1 MTVQRTEDKRM
12 KRLNILPAVLMVCT
26 LSFLARTLYADGVLI
41 ADSPIME
48 PLTVQ
53 YHRVSISIENGL
65 ALTRVDQVFKN
76 HLDMDLEAT
85 YIFPLPEDAAI
96 SDFALWVDGRKVSG
110 EILNKDEARRVYEEI
125 VRKMKDPGLL
135 EYIGRNMFRARIYP
149 VPGRGKTRMELV
161 YGQTLP
167 YEAGVFEYVY
177 PLDTER
183 FSPKP
188 LEEVTISAEL
198 HSDIPIKSI
207 YSPSHDVDIS
217 SKTYDAEISFEARDV
232 KPDRDFV
239 FYYTVSE
246 DDVGLNL
253 ISFRESPDAG
263 YFLLMLAPGS
273 AAGDAGLERS
283 VMNKDVLFVLDTS
296 GSMNGE
302 KLQQAKEALRF
313 CVNSL
318 DSGDRFNVVQFATSE
333 NRFREGLVSASSRN
347 VEDALRFIKRFRAR
361 GGTNIND
368 ALVSSLGMFDG
379 SERPNMV
386 VFLTDG
392 EPTVGVTELGD
403 IVRNI
408 RRENPKE
415 ARIFVFG
422 VGHDV
427 NTHLLDRI
435 SEMNRGVSA
444 YVAPL
449 ENIEVKVSLFF
460 RKVSEP
466 ILSDIELDFGKVRVR
481 DIYPVVLPDIFRGT
495 QLVLLGRYE
504 SNGPTAITLT
514 GKVNGKLERFVFEGN
529 FPGNDTEHDFIPR
542 LWATRKIG
550 YLTGEIRLNG
560 EKEELVEEIVRLSK
574 EYGVM
579 TPYTSFLVLETDA
592 DYEEWGIE
600 PSPELKDSGIRYKKS
615 MEAETGA
622 GAVSSARDIIALKES
637 QTEQQPVLET
647 IKWVGHKT
655 FYLRDGMW
663 VDSDYREG
671 MKQREIDYLSRAY
684 FDVLKKN
691 PELGRYFALAKD
703 VIVVHNSKAY
713 RVVDK

>member
-1 MTVQRTEDKRM
+1 M
-12 KRLNILPAVLMVCT
+12 KRLNI
-26 LSFLARTLYADGVLI
+26 FLAAFIICALCFLTSALFADGVLI

-48 PLTVQ
+48 PLSVQ
-53 YHRVSISIENGL
+53 YHRVSISIEDRI
-65 ALTRVDQVFKN
+65 AVTRVDQVFKN
-76 HLDMDLEAT
+76 DLDMDLEAT
-85 YIFPLPEDAAI
+85 YIFPLPEDSVI
-96 SDFALWVDGRKVSG
+96 SDFALWVNGEKVSG
-110 EILNKDEARRVYEEI
+110 EILDKDEARKVYEDI

-135 EYIGRNMFRARIYP
+135 EYVGRNMFRARVYP

-161 YGQTLP
+161 YGQTLT
-167 YEAGVFEYVY
+167 YDAGVIEYVY
-177 PLDTER
+177 PLNTER

-198 HSDIPIKSI
+198 HSKIPIKSI

-217 SKTYDAEISFEARDV
+217 SETYEAKIGFEAREV

-239 FYYTVSE
+239 LYYTVSE
-246 DDVGLNL
+246 SDVGLNL
-253 ISFRESPDAG
+253 ISFKESSDAG
-263 YFLLMLAPGS
+263 YFLLMLAPGRAEGAES
-273 AAGDAGLERS
+273 AKGAES
-283 VMNKDVLFVLDTS
+283 NIMNKDVLFVLDTS

-313 CVNSL
+313 CVNNL
-318 DSGDRFNVVQFATSE
+318 NSGDRFNVMQFATTE
-333 NRFREGLVSASSRN
+333 NHFRDALVTASSRN
-347 VEDALRFIKRFRAR
+347 IEDALRFIKRFRAR

-392 EPTVGVTELGD
+392 EPTVGITDLRD

-408 RRENPKE
+408 ERENRKD

-435 SEMNRGVSA
+435 SETNRGVSE
-444 YVAPL
+444 YVAPH
-449 ENIEVKVSLFF
+449 ENIEVKVTSFF

-481 DIYPVVLPDIFRGT
+481 DIYPVTFPDIFRGT

-514 GKVNGKLERFVFEGN
+514 GRVHGKLERFVFEGN
-529 FPGNDTEHDFIPR
+529 FPAHDTEHDFIPR

-550 YLTGEIRLNG
+550 YLMGEIRLNG
-560 EKEELVEEIVRLSK
+560 EKKELVEEIVRLSK

-579 TPYTSFLVLETDA
+579 TPYTSFLVLETEA
-592 DYEEWGIE
+592 DFEEWGLA
-600 PSPELKDSGIRYKKS
+600 PSPELRDEGMRYKKS

-637 QTEQQPVLET
+637 QTEQKPILET

-655 FYLRDGMW
+655 FYLRDGLW
-663 VDSDYREG
+663 VDSDYEEG
-671 MKQREIDYLSRAY
+671 MKQREINYLSRAY
-684 FDVLKKN
+684 FDILRKN
-691 PELGRYFALAKD
+691 PELGRYFAIGKSI
-703 VIVVHNSKAY
+703 IVVHDSIAY
-713 RVVDK
+713 RIVEN

>member
-1 MTVQRTEDKRM
+1 
-12 KRLNILPAVLMVCT
+12 
-26 LSFLARTLYADGVLI
+26 
-41 ADSPIME
+41 ME
-48 PLTVQ
+48 PLSVQ
-53 YHRVSISIENGL
+53 YHRVSISIENRI
-65 ALTRVDQVFKN
+65 ALTSVDQVFKN
-76 HLDMDLEAT
+76 DLDMDLEAT
-85 YIFPLPEDAAI
+85 YIFPLPEDAVI

-110 EILNKDEARRVYEEI
+110 EILDKDEARKVYEEI
-125 VRKMKDPGLL
+125 VRKMRDPGLL
-135 EYIGRNMFRARIYP
+135 EYIGRDMFRARVYP

-161 YGQTLP
+161 YGQTLR
-167 YEAGVFEYVY
+167 YDAGIFEYVY

-198 HSDIPIKSI
+198 YSKIPIKSI

-217 SKTYDAEISFEARDV
+217 SKTYEAKIGFEARDV

-239 FYYTVSE
+239 LYYTVSE
-246 DDVGLNL
+246 NDVGLNL
-253 ISFRESPDAG
+253 INFRESSDAG
-263 YFLLMLAPGS
+263 YFLLMLAPGQAVGAES
-273 AAGDAGLERS
+273 AAGAES
-283 VMNKDVLFVLDTS
+283 AVMNKDVLFVLDTS

-318 DSGDRFNVVQFATSE
+318 DSGDRFNVVQFATTE
-333 NRFREGLVSASSRN
+333 NQFRDALVSANSRN

-368 ALVSSLGMFDG
+368 ALVSSLGMFNG

-392 EPTVGVTELGD
+392 EPTVGVTDLKD

-408 RRENPKE
+408 ERENGSD

-435 SEMNRGVSA
+435 SEMNRGVSE
-444 YVAPL
+444 YVAPH
-449 ENIEVKVSLFF
+449 EDIEVKVTSFF

-466 ILSDIELDFGKVRVR
+466 ILSHIELDFGKVRVR
-481 DIYPVVLPDIFRGT
+481 DIYPVTLPDIFRGT

-504 SNGPTAITLT
+504 STGSTAITLT
-514 GKVNGKLERFVFEGN
+514 GRVNGKLEHFVFEGN
-529 FPGNDTEHDFIPR
+529 FPGHDTEHDFIPR

-550 YLTGEIRLNG
+550 YLMGEIRLNG

-579 TPYTSFLVLETDA
+579 TPYTSFLVLEADA
-592 DYEEWGIE
+592 DFEEWGLS
-600 PSPELKDSGIRYKKS
+600 PSPELKDEGMRYKKS

-637 QTEQQPVLET
+637 QTEQQPILET

-655 FYLRDGMW
+655 FYLRDGLW
-663 VDSDYREG
+663 VDSDYEKG
-671 MKQREIDYLSRAY
+671 MKQREINYLSRVY
-684 FDVLKKN
+684 FDILRKN
-691 PELGRYFALAKD
+691 PELGRYFAVAKNL
-703 VIVVHNSKAY
+703 IVVQDSIAY
-713 RVVDK
+713 RIVEN